1 MNALVKRAYAQR
13 SAEYIELLG
22 SMASVHPSDRQ
33 IVTTWAQHLEGTVVD
48 AGCGPGQWTDYLCE
62 IGVDARGVDQVPEF
76 IERARYEY
84 PGRSFELGSLESLDA
99 ATGALGGVL
108 SWYSLIHHEPG
119 TIDVP
124 LREFR
129 RLLRPGGGLLIGFF
143 SWPALEPFDHK
154 VTTAYRWPIGELSER
169 VRAAEFEV
177 VETHE
182 RMTAGKRPE
191 AALEARAV

>member
-1 MNALVKRAYAQR
+1 
-13 SAEYIELLG
+13 
-22 SMASVHPSDRQ
+22 MASVHPSDRQ

-62 IGVDARGVDQVPEF
+62 IGIDARGVDQVPEF
-76 IERARYEY
+76 IERARAEY
-84 PGRSFELGSLESLDA
+84 PGRSFSLGTLESLDA

-119 TIDVP
+119 TIDVA

-129 RLLRPGGGLLIGFF
+129 RALRPSGGLLIGFF

-169 VRAAEFEV
+169 VRAAGFEV

-191 AALEARAV
+191 AALQARAI

>member
-1 MNALVKRAYAQR
+1 M
-13 SAEYIELLG
+13 S
-22 SMASVHPSDRQ
+22 SVHPSDRQ
-33 IVTTWAQHLEGTVVD
+33 VVTTWAQQLEGAVVD

-76 IERARYEY
+76 VERARSEY
-84 PGRSFELGSLESLDA
+84 PGRSFELGTLEALDA
-99 ATGALGGVL
+99 ETGTLGGVL
-108 SWYSLIHHEPG
+108 AWYSLIHHEPG

-129 RLLRPGGGLLIGFF
+129 RVLRPGGGLLIGFF

-169 VRAAEFEV
+169 VRAAGFEV

-191 AALEARAV
+191 SALEARAV

>member
-1 MNALVKRAYAQR
+1 MTDLVSSAYAQR
-13 SAEYIELLG
+13 SSEYIALLG
-22 SMASVHPSDRQ
+22 SMSSVHPSDRQ
-33 IVTTWAQHLEGTVVD
+33 IVTTWAQHLEGAVVD

-76 IERARYEY
+76 IERARAEY
-84 PGRSFELGSLESLDA
+84 PGRSFSLDSLESLDA
-99 ATGALGGVL
+99 AAGALGGVL

-129 RLLRPGGGLLIGFF
+129 RALRAGGGLLIGFF
-143 SWPALEPFDHK
+143 SLPALEPFDHK

-169 VRAAEFEV
+169 VQAAGFEV

>member
-1 MNALVKRAYAQR
+1 LTQGAGRASGRTTSAR
-13 SAEYIELLG
+13 SA
-22 SMASVHPSDRQ
+22 STP
-33 IVTTWAQHLEGTVVD
+33 
-48 AGCGPGQWTDYLCE
+48 AGWT
-62 IGVDARGVDQVPEF
+62 QVPEF
-76 IERARYEY
+76 IERARSEY

-99 ATGALGGVL
+99 ATGTIGGVL
-108 SWYSLIHHEPG
+108 SWYSLIHHEPDA
-119 TIDVP
+119 IDVP

-129 RLLRPGGGLLIGFF
+129 RVLRPGGGLLIGFF

-169 VRAAEFEV
+169 VRAAGFEV

-191 AALEARAV
+191 AALMARVP